1 MSFNLRL
8 GLIIVS
14 LILLVFIGVVL
25 KKNKM
30 PVKYSMVWIFS
41 SLLILLIALIPGLF
55 MELSEL
61 IGFVAMSNM
70 VIGIFIFILLI
81 ITLALTIIV
90 SGQRKKIT
98 LLIQEVSLLKEKINN
113 KKVN

>member
-8 GLIIVS
+8 GLIIVA
-14 LILLVFIGVVL
+14 LILLVFIAIVL

-41 SLLILLIALIPGLF
+41 SLLILLIALIPNIF
-55 MELSEL
+55 IKISEL

-90 SGQRKKIT
+90 SDQRKKIT
-98 LLIQEVSLLKEKINN
+98 LLIQEISLLKEKVND